1 MGHAVQNRAAE
12 TVIVFGAGCAG
23 LRRQLGNAVAPGK
36 RYTKDNRLERAW
48 RTHMLLCLL
57 EFSGADGLG
66 RNDFRSLLWHVS
78 NITCNQPGL
87 SCELFAAPKSG
98 GCAACRFEPR
108 RHTHVWSANSE
119 TVQKR
124 HSRKRRLALT
134 GSNGNDDRAQVAG
147 LAGGGFGGFGELA
160 MLAD

>member
-1 MGHAVQNRAAE
+1 MICAVCSLVA
-12 TVIVFGAGCAG
+12 FFFSS
-23 LRRQLGNAVAPGK
+23 RRRHTSCLSDWSSDVCSS
-36 RYTKDNRLERAW
+36 DLLERAW
-48 RTHMLLCLL
+48 RRHMLLCLL

-78 NITCNQPGL
+78 NITCNRPGL

-124 HSRKRRLALT
+124 HSRK
-134 GSNGNDDRAQVAG
+134 
-147 LAGGGFGGFGELA
+147 
-160 MLAD
+160 